1 MVTWPRIK
9 KKTGERRRKAVLVS
23 DLAGLR
29 GGLAASEEDLVDIT
43 GSMTALF
50 TGARPV
56 RLELD
61 EPLTLLRTNEAPL

>member
-1 MVTWPRIK
+1 M
-9 KKTGERRRKAVLVS
+9 LVS

-29 GGLAASEEDLVDIT
+29 GGLAASEEYLVDIT

-50 TGARPV
+50 TRARPV

>member
-1 MVTWPRIK
+1 MLVTD
-9 KKTGERRRKAVLVS
+9 LV
-23 DLAGLR
+23 GLR
-29 GGLAASEEDLVDIT
+29 GGLAASEEYLVDII